1 MEKKETQMDVM
12 IQETR
17 QYIMDNLG
25 ITSMSNEELED
36 KIEELIFEKTK
47 DGFFSIEEKVQ
58 MVQEIYGSIRGF
70 GILDSILSDDNVTEV
85 MINGPDN
92 IFIEKNGT
100 LIKLNRKFESQRRL
114 EDIIQRIV
122 GLAGREVNQA
132 NPIVDTRL
140 PDGSRVNV
148 VLPPIALCGP
158 TVTIRKFSK
167 EPMTIDKLI
176 SYGSLTQEIADKLEC
191 LVKAKYNI
199 FISGGTGSGKT
210 TFLNALSNYIPKTER
225 VITIEDSA
233 ELQIRGVENLVRLEA
248 RTANLEGEN
257 EITIRDLIKAS
268 LRLRP
273 DRIIV
278 GEVRDAA
285 AIDMLSA
292 MGTGHDGS
300 LSTGHANSAE
310 DMLARLETMVLM
322 GMEIP
327 LPAVRRQIAS
337 AVDIVIHVSRL
348 RDKTRKV
355 VEICEV
361 KGMEH
366 GEIRLNTLF
375 EFQETGVRNGKV
387 QGVLRK
393 VNDLLHL
400 EKMQSAGMMEIFEE
414 VVCGLPGV

>member
-1 MEKKETQMDVM
+1 MKEKVGLRVELFNSLRRLDVLT
-12 IQETR
+12 E
-17 QYIMDNLG
+17 L
-25 ITSMSNEELED
+25 LED
-36 KIEELIFEKTK
+36 ET
-47 DGFFSIEEKVQ
+47 
-58 MVQEIYGSIRGF
+58 
-70 GILDSILSDDNVTEV
+70 VTEIMV
-85 MINGPDN
+85 NGQSD
-92 IFIEKNGT
+92 IFVERDGVIRRYEKG
-100 LIKLNRKFESQRRL
+100 FSSEERL
-114 EDIIQRIV
+114 ETVIQHIV
-122 GLAGREVNQA
+122 GDCNRRINAA
-132 NPIVDTRL
+132 SPIVDARL
-140 PDGSRVNV
+140 MDGSRVCIV
-148 VLPPIALCGP
+148 TRPVSLGGP
-158 TVTIRKFSK
+158 VITIRRFPKQR
-167 EPMTIDKLI
+167 IDMKALI
-176 SYGSLTQEIADKLEC
+176 AMGSVDAGVASVLRI
-191 LVKAKYNI
+191 LVQAGYNI

-210 TFLNALSNYIPKTER
+210 TMLNALSDFVPKDAR
-225 VITIEDSA
+225 IVTIEDSA

>member
-1 MEKKETQMDVM
+1 MELRSLRERLKMRVASELDLTRDVEDAEIARMIDRCILEETKDQYVPLKEKVGLRVELFNSLRRLDVLT
-12 IQETR
+12 E
-17 QYIMDNLG
+17 L
-25 ITSMSNEELED
+25 LED
-36 KIEELIFEKTK
+36 ET
-47 DGFFSIEEKVQ
+47 
-58 MVQEIYGSIRGF
+58 
-70 GILDSILSDDNVTEV
+70 VTEIMV
-85 MINGPDN
+85 NGQSD
-92 IFIEKNGT
+92 IFVERDGVIRRYEKG
-100 LIKLNRKFESQRRL
+100 FSSEERL
-114 EDIIQRIV
+114 ETVIQHIV
-122 GLAGREVNQA
+122 GDCNRRINAA
-132 NPIVDTRL
+132 SPIVDARL
-140 PDGSRVNV
+140 MDGSRVCIV
-148 VLPPIALCGP
+148 TRPVSLGGP
-158 TVTIRKFSK
+158 VITIRRFPKQR
-167 EPMTIDKLI
+167 IDMKALI
-176 SYGSLTQEIADKLEC
+176 AMGSVDAGVASVLRI
-191 LVKAKYNI
+191 LVQAGYNI

-210 TFLNALSNYIPKTER
+210 TMLNALSDFVPKDAR
-225 VITIEDSA
+225 IVTIEDSA

-278 GEVRDAA
+278 GD
-285 AIDMLSA
+285 
-292 MGTGHDGS
+292 
-300 LSTGHANSAE
+300 SAE

>member
-1 MEKKETQMDVM
+1 MELRSLRERLKMRVAAELDLTRDVEDAEIARMIDRCILEETKDQYVPLKEKVGLRVELFNSLRRLDVLT
-12 IQETR
+12 E
-17 QYIMDNLG
+17 L
-25 ITSMSNEELED
+25 LED
-36 KIEELIFEKTK
+36 ET
-47 DGFFSIEEKVQ
+47 
-58 MVQEIYGSIRGF
+58 
-70 GILDSILSDDNVTEV
+70 VTEIMV
-85 MINGPDN
+85 NGQSD
-92 IFIEKNGT
+92 IFVERDGVTRRYEKG
-100 LIKLNRKFESQRRL
+100 FSSEERL
-114 EDIIQRIV
+114 ETVIQHIV
-122 GLAGREVNQA
+122 GDCNRRINAA
-132 NPIVDTRL
+132 SPIVDARL
-140 PDGSRVNV
+140 MDGSRVCIV
-148 VLPPIALCGP
+148 TRPVSLGGP
-158 TVTIRKFSK
+158 VITIRRFPKQR
-167 EPMTIDKLI
+167 IDMKALI
-176 SYGSLTQEIADKLEC
+176 AMGSVDAGVASVLRI
-191 LVKAKYNI
+191 LVQAGYNI

-210 TFLNALSNYIPKTER
+210 TMLNALSDFVPKDAR
-225 VITIEDSA
+225 IVTIEDSA

>member
-17 QYIMDNLG
+17 QYIMDNLA

>member
-1 MEKKETQMDVM
+1 M
-12 IQETR
+12 
-17 QYIMDNLG
+17 
-25 ITSMSNEELED
+25 
-36 KIEELIFEKTK
+36 
-47 DGFFSIEEKVQ
+47 
-58 MVQEIYGSIRGF
+58 
-70 GILDSILSDDNVTEV
+70 
-85 MINGPDN
+85 
-92 IFIEKNGT
+92 
-100 LIKLNRKFESQRRL
+100 
-114 EDIIQRIV
+114 
-122 GLAGREVNQA
+122 
-132 NPIVDTRL
+132 
-140 PDGSRVNV
+140 
-148 VLPPIALCGP
+148 
-158 TVTIRKFSK
+158 
-167 EPMTIDKLI
+167 
-176 SYGSLTQEIADKLEC
+176 
-191 LVKAKYNI
+191 
-199 FISGGTGSGKT
+199 
-210 TFLNALSNYIPKTER
+210 
-225 VITIEDSA
+225 TIEDSA

-337 AVDIVIHVSRL
+337 AVNIVIHVSRL